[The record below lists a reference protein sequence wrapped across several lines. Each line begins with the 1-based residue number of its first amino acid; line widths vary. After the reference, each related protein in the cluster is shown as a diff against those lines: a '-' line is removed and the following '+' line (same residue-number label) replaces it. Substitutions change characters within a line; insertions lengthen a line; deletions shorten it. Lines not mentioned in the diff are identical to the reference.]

1 MTFQQA
7 QVLIIEG
14 VNTLGTFYTQDLLPE
29 QIDLEVNK
37 VINLLI
43 RNAFN
48 REQIRGYG
56 LEDVQLRLDD
66 FNNLMV
72 KDQEFTVTNIST
84 NVGKAGVFM
93 TLPDNYLHLI
103 NDRSNILY
111 NCNGKTVPAIVP
123 NRLTETE
130 QLYNTLNNSIYRT
143 RKNSPVSNLQGKIL
157 YVYTN
162 PTFKVK
168 TIFIDY
174 LKAPVISDVVN
185 NPNGIFDF
193 NDDFCYVIVESV
205 IKKLCITAQQSPQK
219 IGELTQENIR

>member
-14 VNTLGTFYTQDLLPE
+14 INSLGTFYSQDLLPE

-48 REQIRGYG
+48 REQIKGYG
-56 LEDVQLRLDD
+56 LEDIQLRLDD
-66 FNNLMV
+66 FQNLMV
-72 KDQEFTVTNIST
+72 KDQEFAVTNISS
-84 NVGKAGVFM
+84 NVGKTGVFIS
-93 TLPDNYLHLI
+93 LPPDYLHLI

-123 NRLTETE
+123 NRLTDTE
-130 QLYNTLNNSIYRT
+130 RLYNTLNNSIYKT
-143 RKNSPVSNLQGKIL
+143 KKNSPVSNLQGKIL

-162 PTFKVK
+162 QSFKVK
-168 TIFIDY
+168 TVFIDY
-174 LKAPVISDVVN
+174 LKNPTITDTVN
-185 NPNGIFDF
+185 NPTGTFDF
-193 NDDFCYVIVESV
+193 NDDFCDVIVESV
-205 IKKLCITAQQSPQK
+205 IKKLCITSQQNPQK
-219 IGELTQENIR
+219 ISELNQENIH